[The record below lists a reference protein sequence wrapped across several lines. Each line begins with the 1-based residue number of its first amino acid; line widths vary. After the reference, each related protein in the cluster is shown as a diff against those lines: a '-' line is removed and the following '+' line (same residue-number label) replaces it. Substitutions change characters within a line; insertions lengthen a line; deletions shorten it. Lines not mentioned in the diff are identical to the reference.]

1 MYCLK
6 YINLIY
12 PRLLIALLAASMLLV
27 SGCTSLTGPEPGEPE
42 YRSVAPPPAP
52 SAASRNGAIYQAG
65 HELVLFEDVKARR
78 VGDMLT
84 VLLRERTDAEKS
96 ANTEISKESNN
107 GVELQSSGLSDGSG
121 ISNLLNIGGIFDQ
134 DRSFSLGHSSEF
146 EGEGDSDQSN
156 RLEGQITVTVSNVLP
171 NGNLE
176 IQGEKWIL
184 INQGKEYIRL
194 RGIVRP
200 EDIGPDNTVLS
211 NRIANA
217 HIGYSGKGTIQDSNI
232 PGWLAKFFMSAIFL
246 L

>member
-1 MYCLK
+1 MVG
-6 YINLIY
+6 ITDNT
-12 PRLLIALLAASMLLV
+12 LLSVWLQNVGLAIAILLL
-27 SGCTSLTGPEPGEPE
+27 SGCTSLTGPEPGAPE
-42 YRSVAPPPAP
+42 YRSVAPPSAP
-52 SAASRNGAIYQAG
+52 PPQARKGAIYQAG
-65 HELVLFEDVKARR
+65 HELVLFEDVRARR

-84 VLLRERTDAEKS
+84 VLLREQTDAEKS
-96 ANTEISKESNN
+96 ASTDINKESSN
-107 GVELQSSGLSDGSG
+107 GVELQSSGLNDGTG

-134 DRSFSLGHSSEF
+134 DRSVSMDQSSEF

-184 INQGKEYIRL
+184 INQGEEYIRL

-200 EDIGPDNTVLS
+200 EDIGPNNTVLS

-217 HIGYSGKGTIQDSNI
+217 RIGYSGKGTVQDSNI
-232 PGWLAKFFMSAIFL
+232 PGWLTKFFMSAVFL

>member
-1 MYCLK
+1 MCNTQNSQLS
-6 YINLIY
+6 LL
-12 PRLLIALLAASMLLV
+12 RLLAVLFGINSFILA
-27 SGCTSLTGPEPGEPE
+27 GCTSLTGPEPGEPE
-42 YRSVAPPPAP
+42 YRSVAPLSAPPPAT
-52 SAASRNGAIYQAG
+52 RNGAIYQAG

-96 ANTEISKESNN
+96 ANTEISKESDH
-107 GVELQSSGLSDGSG
+107 GVELQSSGLSDGSA

-134 DRSFSLGHSSEF
+134 DRNLSLGHSSEF

-156 RLEGQITVTVSNVLP
+156 RLEGEITVTVSNVLP

-200 EDIGPDNTVLS
+200 EDIGHNNTVLS

-217 HIGYSGKGTIQDSNI
+217 RIGYSGKGAVQESNI